1 MNIPIV
7 YEDDWLLVVNKPAG
21 LLSVPTPENEPRTLT
36 SILNQDG
43 EEKGKKHRLHPCHRL
58 DRETS
63 GLMIYAKAKSVQE
76 KMMDAF
82 RDRLVSKK
90 YIAFAHG
97 KLSHSQG
104 QISSAIEGKSA
115 LTKYK
120 VIKEKSN
127 YSVLEV
133 APVTG
138 RTNQIR
144 IHFKNIQHPLVGE
157 DKFVFR
163 KDFAL
168 RFKRLCL
175 HARELEFTHPVTGK
189 HLCLR
194 LAMPV
199 EMKEFLE
206 GHG

>member
-1 MNIPIV
+1 MNIPV
-7 YEDDWLLVVNKPAG
+7 AYEDDWLLVVNKPAG
-21 LLSVPTPENEPRTLT
+21 LLSVQAPGNESRTLT
-36 SILNQDG
+36 GILNQDAQ
-43 EEKGKKHRLHPCHRL
+43 ERNLNYRLYPCHRL
-58 DRETS
+58 DRQTS
-63 GLMIYAKAKSVQE
+63 GLLIYAKTKSIE
-76 KMMDAF
+76 KKMADAF
-82 RDRLVSKK
+82 RDRKVYKK

-97 KLSHSQG
+97 KLPRPQG

-120 VIKEKSN
+120 VMQEKSN

-133 APVTG
+133 IPATG

-144 IHFKNIQHPLVGE
+144 IHFKSIGHPLIGE
-157 DKFVFR
+157 DKFAFR

-175 HARELEFTHPVTGK
+175 HARELKFTHPVTGK
-189 HLCLR
+189 DLCLR
-194 LAMPV
+194 LAMPI